1 MIKDLEELEVDPDTA
16 SLSGHNVL
24 KEDVSVREAISA
36 NFGLG
41 KLEETHVEQADLVRP
56 LIYAEIAP
64 DSFNLIDGHHRLAK
78 ADQQGIETL
87 PAYFVYA
94 HAAVNYLSSE
104 EEYCQYVEYWNQKVE
119 DYDRPDFPGI
129 FCPIPAPQ
137 LERDLHGGHVWERLL
152 LQMEECRRVELY
164 NEGTWFTL
172 FRLNGRIYCGEAEDH
187 RHSIKCASP
196 FAITKE
202 AIGEAAHLFEDWQ
215 RSEKWDKS
223 DRKERRKQI
232 RKKLKHADVV
242 MACVR
247 VFSEYGI

>member
-1 MIKDLEELEVDPDTA
+1 VDFRYQEMVYKPDCYNFHIDDRTEWLPNGIFTYNVSRMIKDLEEHEADPEA
-16 SLSGHNVL
+16 VALSWHNAL
-24 KEDVSVREAISA
+24 KEEVSVKEAISA

-41 KLEETHVEQADLVRP
+41 KLEEAHVEQADLTRP

-94 HAAVNYLSSE
+94 HAAVHYLSSAD
-104 EEYCQYVEYWNQKVE
+104 EYCRYVEYWNQKVE
-119 DYDRPDFPGI
+119 DYDQPEFPGI

-137 LERDLHGGHVWERLL
+137 LERDLHGDHVWERLL

-172 FRLNGRIYCGEAEDH
+172 FLLNGRIYYGEAEDH
-187 RHSIKCASP
+187 RPSIKCASP

-202 AIGEAAHLFEDWQ
+202 AIGEAVHLFEDW
-215 RSEKWDKS
+215 
-223 DRKERRKQI
+223 
-232 RKKLKHADVV
+232 
-242 MACVR
+242 
-247 VFSEYGI
+247 